1 MNNFDIHNFD
11 NDIQEKLNIFLQKRT
26 LLPPGVWRDLFD
38 AAAWE
43 WISDTAFSEDKS
55 DLEEAWKEQG
65 IDRQEVKPI
74 LCQEEVLEQL
84 AQPGCPFWSAFP
96 ESFQTVL
103 PRSVEILFRTPWQ
116 SGLYRRTFRTSY
128 DKTLY
133 ADDVAR
139 LIQSRVSSYMSEQL
153 YEG

>member
-1 MNNFDIHNFD
+1 MNKL
-11 NDIQEKLNIFLQKRT
+11 NDSVQEKINTILLKRAM
-26 LLPPGVWRDLFD
+26 LPQGVWRDLFD

-55 DLEEAWKEQG
+55 DLEEAWKAHG

-74 LCQEEVLEQL
+74 LCQEEVLSQL
-84 AQPGCPFWSAFP
+84 AKPGCPFWSAFP
-96 ESFQTVL
+96 ESFQAVL

-139 LIQSRVSSYMSEQL
+139 LIDYCFKLLTVP
-153 YEG
+153 